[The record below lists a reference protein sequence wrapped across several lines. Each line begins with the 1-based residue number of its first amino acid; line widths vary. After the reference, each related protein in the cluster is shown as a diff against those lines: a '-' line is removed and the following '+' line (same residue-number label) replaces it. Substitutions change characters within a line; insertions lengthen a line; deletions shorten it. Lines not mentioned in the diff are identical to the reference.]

1 MATDDDDDDD
11 DDNDDDDD
19 GDETFRTRSAAQG
32 ESQTMHTQ
40 LVKSDTSGWP

>member
-1 MATDDDDDDD
+1 MTLFDDDD

-19 GDETFRTRSAAQG
+19 ETFMTSPAAQG

-40 LVKSDTSGWP
+40 LV